1 MCSSMGSLATSFV
14 LTSTVKKNLESVVL
28 ALSQRQPILLE
39 GPIGSGKSSLIQ
51 ELANLTGNSGAN
63 TLIAFQVHG

>member
-1 MCSSMGSLATSFV
+1 M

-39 GPIGSGKSSLIQ
+39 GPIGAGKTLLIQ
-51 ELANLTGNSGAN
+51 ELADLTGNSG
-63 TLIAFQVHG
+63 TYDTYPTYS